1 MSNAIA
7 TLSVLIDANA
17 QGFKEGIV
25 PAKRD
30 LADLKKIVK
39 DTEPPIEVFARKTA
53 LLNKML
59 ADGAVTPEQYSRA
72 LAVLQNRFDKAS
84 AAADNA
90 AGAIG
95 HANNAMDEPP
105 QTGIEFATGRLTGNL
120 PIVGELAQAGAA
132 AGPMGVAIAALLA
145 GVTAG
150 AYAASTAISTIADS
164 ALTAIDRID
173 AIGDSAQA
181 LGMQASAFQ
190 RITIAATL
198 ADAPVESLANALGK
212 MESLLGE
219 SSPEA
224 VKKFE
229 AIGLSAEKLR
239 RLAPDEQFRRV
250 ASAIE
255 ALPDRPAQLSAITD
269 IFGKSNRELVNLIDG
284 MAEFEREANKFTL
297 TESQFAAVGD
307 ADMAFKRLELTV
319 EGIQNQLGAELSPA
333 IADAVNA
340 VTNLLQQDATQSAL
354 LTGMNALAAT
364 LQVAADGAQAVKDVD
379 LPGIIGDI
387 GDLVQSQGASG
398 LLLREAWGIA
408 MAPFSESAE
417 AARRSREL
425 DKQLQ
430 AMTGDATGAM
440 LAELDA
446 TLAEKKRIEKES
458 ADLESERLQRETKYV
473 DAIRKLA
480 QQKRE
485 IENPESRFRREAI
498 EAGAVTEARIQEY
511 TQEAKALE
519 ELKKAKADMVDQE
532 RKRLAEEERIAA
544 SRKTLIESLR
554 SPFEKARDEMQ
565 RAMGLGLDQSQLDA
579 FSGRLVEGLL
589 PKGNMG
595 PVTGFQKGSR
605 EAVAFEQSAAR
616 ADRQA
621 KILEQIRDR
630 LSAKLFEGA
639 VSVEE
644 VELP

>member
-7 TLSVLIDANA
+7 SLSVLIDANT
-17 QGFKEGIV
+17 QKFSEGIV

-59 ADGAVTPEQYSRA
+59 ADGAVKPDEYSRA

-120 PIVGELAQAGAA
+120 PIVGELEQAGAA
-132 AGPMGVAIAALLA
+132 AGPMGVAIAASLA

-150 AYAASTAISTIADS
+150 AYAASAAIATIADS

-181 LGMQASAFQ
+181 LGMQASALQ

-307 ADMAFKRLELTV
+307 ADMAFKRLGLTV

-379 LPGIIGDI
+379 LPGIIGD
-387 GDLVQSQGASG
+387 LVQSQGASG
-398 LLLREAWGIA
+398 LLLREASGIA

>member
-7 TLSVLIDANA
+7 SLSVLIDANT
-17 QGFKEGIV
+17 QKFSEGIV

-59 ADGAVTPEQYSRA
+59 ADGAVKPDEYSRA

-95 HANNAMDEPP
+95 AASNAIDAPP

-132 AGPMGVAIAALLA
+132 AGPMGVAIAASLA

-307 ADMAFKRLELTV
+307 ADMAFKRLGLTV

-379 LPGIIGDI
+379 LPGIIGD
-387 GDLVQSQGASG
+387 LVQSQGASG
-398 LLLREAWGIA
+398 LLLREASGIA

-425 DKQLQ
+425 DKQRQ